1 MKGLTKKM
9 IISNE
14 NIEKLKNL
22 IDEAET
28 IGVVSHVNPDGDNL
42 GSSLGFARALRNYGK
57 DTEVVGHDTIDNYLK
72 FLPDLEFY
80 EKNYKDSYDLLL
92 ILDASEIDRI
102 GDAQP
107 LASNSKK
114 TAVVD
119 HHLGGKITSDLS
131 IIHPESPATCQL
143 IFEIIERL
151 DLPLDKKTANLLFT
165 GIVTDTGRFMY
176 YDTNRETFEVA
187 GRLLDAGANKENI
200 YSALYQNKP
209 IDVLKFETDLIANAE
224 FMGDRVFALAS
235 IDKVDEYGVQMG
247 DSEHIVNILRDL
259 EGISISMLVKE
270 YGNGEYK
277 VSMRSKGI
285 DISKTARENGGGGHA
300 NASGFSIFDDSLES
314 AAAKARVI
322 LQYI

>member
-1 MKGLTKKM
+1 M

-119 HHLGGKITSDLS
+119 HHLGGKITSDLN
-131 IIHPESPATCQL
+131 IIHPEAPATCQL

-322 LQYI
+322 LQNI

>member
-1 MKGLTKKM
+1 M

-22 IDEAET
+22 IDDAET

-42 GSSLGFARALRNYGK
+42 GSSLAFARALRNYGK
-57 DTEVVGHDTIDNYLK
+57 DTQVVGHDTIDNYLK

-80 EKNYKDSYDLLL
+80 ENNYKDSYDLLL
-92 ILDASEIDRI
+92 ILDASELDRI

-107 LASNSKK
+107 LASKSKK

-119 HHLGGKITSDLS
+119 HHLGGKITSDLN
-131 IIHPESPATCQL
+131 IIHPEAPATCQL
-143 IFEIIERL
+143 IFEIIERMA
-151 DLPLDKKTANLLFT
+151 LPLDEKTANLLFT

-176 YDTNRETFEVA
+176 YDTNRETFEIA
-187 GRLLDAGANKENI
+187 GKLIDLGADKEKI

-209 IDVLKFETDLIANAE
+209 INVLQFETDLISNAE
-224 FMGDRVFALAS
+224 FMGDRVFAVAS

-247 DSEHIVNILRDL
+247 DSEHIANTLRDL
-259 EGISISMLVKE
+259 EGISISMLLKE

-277 VSMRSKGI
+277 VSMRSKGV

-314 AAAKARVI
+314 AAAKAREI
-322 LQYI
+322 LQNI

>member
-1 MKGLTKKM
+1 M

-22 IDEAET
+22 IDDADT

-80 EKNYKDSYDLLL
+80 ENNYKDSYDLLL

-114 TAVVD
+114 TAVID
-119 HHLGGKITSDLS
+119 HHLGGKITSDLN
-131 IIHPESPATCQL
+131 IIHPEAPATCQL
-143 IFEIIERL
+143 IYEIIQRIGM
-151 DLPLDKKTANLLFT
+151 PLDEKTANLLFT

-176 YDTNRETFEVA
+176 YDTNRETFEIA
-187 GRLLDAGANKENI
+187 GKLLDAGADKENI

-224 FMGDRVFALAS
+224 FMGDRVFAIAS
-235 IDKVDEYGVQMG
+235 IDKVDQYGVQMG

-322 LQYI
+322 LQNI

>member
-1 MKGLTKKM
+1 M

-80 EKNYKDSYDLLL
+80 ENNYKDSYDLLL

-102 GDAQP
+102 GDAQSV
-107 LASNSKK
+107 AVNSKK
-114 TAVVD
+114 TAVID
-119 HHLGGKITSDLS
+119 HHLGGKITSDLN
-131 IIHPESPATCQL
+131 IIHPEAPATCQL
-143 IFEIIERL
+143 IYEIIQRIGM
-151 DLPLDKKTANLLFT
+151 PLDEKTANLLFT

-176 YDTNRETFEVA
+176 YDTNRETFEIA
-187 GRLLDAGANKENI
+187 GKLLDAGADKENI

-224 FMGDRVFALAS
+224 FMGDRVFAIAS
-235 IDKVDEYGVQMG
+235 IEKVDQYGVQMG

-322 LQYI
+322 LQNI

>member
-1 MKGLTKKM
+1 M

-22 IDEAET
+22 IDDAET

-42 GSSLGFARALRNYGK
+42 GSSLAFARALRNYGK
-57 DTEVVGHDTIDNYLK
+57 DTQVVGHDTIDNYLK

-80 EKNYKDSYDLLL
+80 ENNYKDSYDLLL
-92 ILDASEIDRI
+92 ILDASELDRI

-119 HHLGGKITSDLS
+119 HHLGGKITSDLN
-131 IIHPESPATCQL
+131 IIHPEAPATCQL
-143 IFEIIERL
+143 IFEIIERMA
-151 DLPLDKKTANLLFT
+151 LPLDEKTANLLFT

-176 YDTNRETFEVA
+176 YDTNRETFEIA
-187 GRLLDAGANKENI
+187 GKLIDLGADKEKI

-209 IDVLKFETDLIANAE
+209 INVLQFETDLISNAE
-224 FMGDRVFALAS
+224 FMGDRVFAVAS

-247 DSEHIVNILRDL
+247 DSEHIANTLRDL
-259 EGISISMLVKE
+259 EGISISMLLKE

-277 VSMRSKGI
+277 VSMRSKGV

-314 AAAKARVI
+314 AAAKAREI
-322 LQYI
+322 LQNI

>member
-1 MKGLTKKM
+1 M

-322 LQYI
+322 LQNI

>member
-1 MKGLTKKM
+1 M

-22 IDEAET
+22 IDDAET

-42 GSSLGFARALRNYGK
+42 GSSLAFARALRNYGK
-57 DTEVVGHDTIDNYLK
+57 DTQVVGHDTIDNYLK

-80 EKNYKDSYDLLL
+80 ENNYKDSYDLLL
-92 ILDASEIDRI
+92 ILDASELDRI

-107 LASNSKK
+107 LASKSKK

-119 HHLGGKITSDLS
+119 HHLGGKITSDLN
-131 IIHPESPATCQL
+131 IIHPEAPATCQL
-143 IFEIIERL
+143 IFEIIERMA
-151 DLPLDKKTANLLFT
+151 LPLDEKTANLLFT

-176 YDTNRETFEVA
+176 YDTNRETFEIA
-187 GRLLDAGANKENI
+187 GKLIDLGADKEKI

-314 AAAKARVI
+314 AAAKAREI
-322 LQYI
+322 LQNI

>member
-1 MKGLTKKM
+1 MRGLTKKM

-22 IDEAET
+22 IDEANT

-80 EKNYKDSYDLLL
+80 ENNYKDSYDLLL

-102 GDAQP
+102 GDAQSV
-107 LASNSKK
+107 AVNSKK
-114 TAVVD
+114 TAVID
-119 HHLGGKITSDLS
+119 HHLGGKITSDLN
-131 IIHPESPATCQL
+131 IIHPEAPATCQL
-143 IFEIIERL
+143 IYEIIQRIGM
-151 DLPLDKKTANLLFT
+151 PLDEKTANLLFT

-176 YDTNRETFEVA
+176 YDTNRETFEIA
-187 GRLLDAGANKENI
+187 GKLLDAGANKENI

-224 FMGDRVFALAS
+224 FMGDRVFAIAS

-322 LQYI
+322 LQNI

>member
-1 MKGLTKKM
+1 M

-22 IDEAET
+22 IDGANI

-80 EKNYKDSYDLLL
+80 ENNYKDSYDLLL
-92 ILDASEIDRI
+92 ILDASEIERI
-102 GDAQP
+102 GDAQSV
-107 LASNSKK
+107 AVNSKK
-114 TAVVD
+114 TAVID
-119 HHLGGKITSDLS
+119 HHLGGKITSDLN
-131 IIHPESPATCQL
+131 IIHPEAPATCQL
-143 IFEIIERL
+143 IYEIIQRIGM
-151 DLPLDKKTANLLFT
+151 PLDEKTANLLFT

-176 YDTNRETFEVA
+176 YDTNRETFEIA
-187 GRLLDAGANKENI
+187 GKLLDAGADKENI

-322 LQYI
+322 LQNI

>member
-22 IDEAET
+22 IDEANT

-80 EKNYKDSYDLLL
+80 ENNYKDSYDLLL

-102 GDAQP
+102 GDAQSV
-107 LASNSKK
+107 AVNSKK
-114 TAVVD
+114 TAVID
-119 HHLGGKITSDLS
+119 HHLGGKITSDLN
-131 IIHPESPATCQL
+131 IIHPEAPATCQL
-143 IFEIIERL
+143 IYEIIQRIGM
-151 DLPLDKKTANLLFT
+151 PLDEKTANLLFT

-187 GRLLDAGANKENI
+187 GKLLDAGADKENI

-322 LQYI
+322 LQNI

>member
-22 IDEAET
+22 IDGANT

-42 GSSLGFARALRNYGK
+42 GSSLGFARALRSYGK

-80 EKNYKDSYDLLL
+80 ENNYKDSYDLLL

-102 GDAQP
+102 GDAQSV
-107 LASNSKK
+107 AVNSKK
-114 TAVVD
+114 TAVID
-119 HHLGGKITSDLS
+119 HHLGGKITSDLN
-131 IIHPESPATCQL
+131 IIHPEAPATCQL
-143 IFEIIERL
+143 IYEIIQRIGM
-151 DLPLDKKTANLLFT
+151 PLDEKTANLLFT

-176 YDTNRETFEVA
+176 YDTNRETFEIA
-187 GRLLDAGANKENI
+187 GKLLYAGADKENI

-235 IDKVDEYGVQMG
+235 IDKVDQYGVQMG

-322 LQYI
+322 LQNI

>member
-1 MKGLTKKM
+1 M

-22 IDEAET
+22 IDDADT

-42 GSSLGFARALRNYGK
+42 GSSLAFARALRNYGK
-57 DTEVVGHDTIDNYLK
+57 DTQVVGHDTIDNYLK

-80 EKNYKDSYDLLL
+80 ENNYKDSYDLLL
-92 ILDASEIDRI
+92 ILDASELDRI

-107 LASNSKK
+107 LASKSKK

-119 HHLGGKITSDLS
+119 HHLGGKITSDLN
-131 IIHPESPATCQL
+131 IIHPEAPATCQL
-143 IFEIIERL
+143 IFEIIERMA
-151 DLPLDKKTANLLFT
+151 LPLDEKTANLLFT

-176 YDTNRETFEVA
+176 YDTNRETFEIA
-187 GRLLDAGANKENI
+187 GKLIDLGADKEKI

-209 IDVLKFETDLIANAE
+209 INVLQFETDLISNAE
-224 FMGDRVFALAS
+224 FMGDRVFAVAS
-235 IDKVDEYGVQMG
+235 IEKVDEYGVQMG
-247 DSEHIVNILRDL
+247 DSEHIANTLRDL
-259 EGISISMLVKE
+259 EGISISMLLKE

-277 VSMRSKGI
+277 VSMRSKGV

-300 NASGFSIFDDSLES
+300 NASGFSIFDDSFES
-314 AAAKARVI
+314 AAAKAREI
-322 LQYI
+322 LQNI

>member
-1 MKGLTKKM
+1 M

-22 IDEAET
+22 IDEANT

-80 EKNYKDSYDLLL
+80 ENNYKDSYDLLL

-102 GDAQP
+102 GDAQSV
-107 LASNSKK
+107 AVNSKK
-114 TAVVD
+114 TAVID
-119 HHLGGKITSDLS
+119 HHLGGKITSDLN
-131 IIHPESPATCQL
+131 IIHPEAPATCQL
-143 IFEIIERL
+143 IYEIIQRIGM
-151 DLPLDKKTANLLFT
+151 PLDEKTANLLFT

-176 YDTNRETFEVA
+176 YDTNRATFEIA
-187 GRLLDAGANKENI
+187 GKLLDAGADKENI

-322 LQYI
+322 LQNI

>member
-1 MKGLTKKM
+1 MRGLTKKM

-22 IDEAET
+22 IDDAET

-42 GSSLGFARALRNYGK
+42 GSSLAFARALRNYGK
-57 DTEVVGHDTIDNYLK
+57 DTQVVGHDTIDNYLK

-80 EKNYKDSYDLLL
+80 ENNYKDSYDLLL
-92 ILDASEIDRI
+92 ILDASELDRI

-119 HHLGGKITSDLS
+119 HHLGGKITSDLN
-131 IIHPESPATCQL
+131 IIHPEAPATCQL
-143 IFEIIERL
+143 IFEIIERMA
-151 DLPLDKKTANLLFT
+151 LPLDEKTANLLFT

-176 YDTNRETFEVA
+176 YDTNRETFEIA
-187 GRLLDAGANKENI
+187 GKLIDLGADKEKI

-209 IDVLKFETDLIANAE
+209 INVLQFETDLIANAE
-224 FMGDRVFALAS
+224 FMGDRVFAVAS

-247 DSEHIVNILRDL
+247 DSEHIANTLRDL
-259 EGISISMLVKE
+259 EGISISMLLKE

-277 VSMRSKGI
+277 VSMRSKGV

-314 AAAKARVI
+314 AAAKAREI
-322 LQYI
+322 LQNI

>member
-1 MKGLTKKM
+1 M

-22 IDEAET
+22 IDGANT

-114 TAVVD
+114 TAVID
-119 HHLGGKITSDLS
+119 HHLGGKITSDLN
-131 IIHPESPATCQL
+131 IIHPEAPATCQL
-143 IFEIIERL
+143 IYEIIQRIGM
-151 DLPLDKKTANLLFT
+151 PLDEKTANLLFT

-176 YDTNRETFEVA
+176 YDTNRETFEIA
-187 GRLLDAGANKENI
+187 GKLLDAGADKENI

-224 FMGDRVFALAS
+224 FMGDRVFAIAS

-300 NASGFSIFDDSLES
+300 NASGFSIFDDRLES

-322 LQYI
+322 LQNI

>member
-22 IDEAET
+22 IDGANT

-57 DTEVVGHDTIDNYLK
+57 DTEVVGHDAIDNYLK

-80 EKNYKDSYDLLL
+80 ENNYKDSYDLLL

-102 GDAQP
+102 GDAQSV
-107 LASNSKK
+107 AVNSKK
-114 TAVVD
+114 TAVID
-119 HHLGGKITSDLS
+119 HHLGGKITSDLN
-131 IIHPESPATCQL
+131 IIHPEAPATCQL
-143 IFEIIERL
+143 IYEIIQRIGM
-151 DLPLDKKTANLLFT
+151 PLDEKTANLLFT

-187 GRLLDAGANKENI
+187 GRLLDAGADKENI

-224 FMGDRVFALAS
+224 FMGDRVFAIAS

-322 LQYI
+322 LQNI

>member
-22 IDEAET
+22 IDEANT

-80 EKNYKDSYDLLL
+80 ENNYKDSYDLLL
-92 ILDASEIDRI
+92 ILDASEIERI
-102 GDAQP
+102 GDAQSV
-107 LASNSKK
+107 AVNSKK

-119 HHLGGKITSDLS
+119 HHLGGKITSDLN
-131 IIHPESPATCQL
+131 IIHPEAPATCQL
-143 IFEIIERL
+143 IYEIIQRIGM
-151 DLPLDKKTANLLFT
+151 PLDEKTANLLFT

-176 YDTNRETFEVA
+176 YDTNRETFEIA
-187 GRLLDAGANKENI
+187 GKLLDAGADKENI

-224 FMGDRVFALAS
+224 FMGDRVFAIAS
-235 IDKVDEYGVQMG
+235 IDKVDQYGVQMG

-322 LQYI
+322 LQNI